1 MDLSKTFQKLNY
13 YLLIAKLGTYGF
25 QIDAKRY
32 MKNYLTYK
40 KQRIREN
47 KIIRVAIDNKL
58 NFKSH
63 VNSLSKKAS
72 QKIAP
77 LSRLFG
83 YPYNTENN
91 FFFQLDN
98 KIPIYLL
105 PSLWLFYSRT
115 LNNIISKLHE
125 RSLTNILNDLSK
137 DFNALLEKKQDTSNH
152 HRYIQ
157 TLVTEVFR
165 MKNEPALS
173 TMESIVYTGIS
184 IYKVRNF
191 QEFETDRERLFVM
204 VWKRFSYRYPQP

>member
-1 MDLSKTFQKLNY
+1 M
-13 YLLIAKLGTYGF
+13 
-25 QIDAKRY
+25 
-32 MKNYLTYK
+32 
-40 KQRIREN
+40 IREN
-47 KIIRVAIDNKL
+47 KIIRVTIDNKL

-63 VNSLSKKAS
+63 INSLCKKAS

-115 LNNIISKLHE
+115 LNKIISKLHE

-191 QEFETDRERLFVM
+191 QEFEKERERLFVM
-204 VWKRFSYRYPQP
+204 VWKRLVTDILNPDHFCSKFSKK

>member
-13 YLLIAKLGTYGF
+13 YLLIAKLGTHGF

-83 YPYNTENN
+83 YPYNSENN
-91 FFFQLDN
+91 FFFFQLDN

-125 RSLTNILNDLSK
+125 RSLTNILNDSSK

-165 MKNEPALS
+165 MTNEPYK
-173 TMESIVYTGIS
+173 VRN
-184 IYKVRNF
+184 YKVRNF

>member
-1 MDLSKTFQKLNY
+1 MEENIARREYISVIYMDLSKTFQKLNY

-83 YPYNTENN
+83 YPYNSENN
-91 FFFQLDN
+91 FFFFN
-98 KIPIYLL
+98 
-105 PSLWLFYSRT
+105 S
-115 LNNIISKLHE
+115 IIKSQFICCPH
-125 RSLTNILNDLSK
+125 
-137 DFNALLEKKQDTSNH
+137 
-152 HRYIQ
+152 YGC
-157 TLVTEVFR
+157 
-165 MKNEPALS
+165 S
-173 TMESIVYTGIS
+173 T
-184 IYKVRNF
+184 
-191 QEFETDRERLFVM
+191 REH
-204 VWKRFSYRYPQP
+204 